1 MENLCRLKTD
11 ADIRDAMRTLPK
23 DTLKELYEADF
34 ARMSRSGQHTRSY
47 AVQIFSMLLAAQE
60 ALSPE
65 AVIQAMAKCL
75 SQPQE
80 ELTLAALFDICSN
93 LVVLDSEL
101 NALRFAHISFQE
113 FLATREEFASC
124 YTHSVAARSCLKTYL
139 EGLPTEIV
147 SDLSP
152 RNNFHHYSALYWP
165 EHCRLAMVNG
175 DDNSVTSMM
184 REFIFDEGEVA
195 LAFVDWMEE
204 ISNFT
209 KKMPYHHA
217 LAKDL
222 NSVVHSGGSP
232 LFTACVFGLSPILDD
247 LAVATEY
254 DWNQTND
261 LGHSGVYL
269 AAATGQ
275 EIVVQRLLQHEVNVN
290 ILGGK
295 HGHALHAACFGG
307 HASIV
312 RLLLNQGADP
322 KIGPRSALEYAILAG
337 HENIALLLLDGKFD
351 ILNQAE
357 FDSVLQQAAEAGF
370 SEVLQCLQKK
380 YASIYGDL
388 GSSRCKAI
396 QVAVFKGRMG
406 VVERYM
412 QKLNDPRTDMAKD
425 AIATAALGG
434 QDAMIEFLLEKGL
447 DPNEEGVLG
456 TPLRA
461 ASIMCHES
469 TVRLLLRLGA
479 SLQVSSSFGEP
490 LQAAAMR
497 GHESITRALL
507 SHGANVNSHG
517 GLYGTALQAAAHRGH
532 GKVVEILVEAGA
544 DVLQKGFSCDAL
556 HAASEGGHER
566 IVRLL
571 LDKGYKAQ
579 QNLQVSIMHHR
590 QKPRAHE
597 NLLRDASPSRSSY
610 REPVQDQRSASMDG
624 RERASVTDSSRLIEM
639 IRGTINVD
647 YGMSQAYQEHKER
660 TYSQPNSKNYS
671 LRSAAAKGH
680 LAVVEL
686 LLSRCDELNI
696 PRSEIVAAFYE
707 ACQHGHDKVAAKLL
721 SDRIVAKDFKK
732 ALEAAA
738 LQGHLKVVNLLIDH
752 EEMLGLARVK
762 SVRVFR
768 PSAKGLNHAEAF

>member
-1 MENLCRLKTD
+1 
-11 ADIRDAMRTLPK
+11 MRTLPK

-47 AVQIFSMLLAAQE
+47 AVQIFSILLAAQE

-101 NALRFAHISFQE
+101 NVLRFAHISFQE

-124 YTHSVAARSCLKTYL
+124 YIHSVAARSCLNTCL
-139 EGLPTEIV
+139 EGLPTEMV

-175 DDNSVTSMM
+175 DDNSVTSKM

-275 EIVVQRLLQHEVNVN
+275 EMVVQRLLQHEVNVN

-351 ILNQAE
+351 ILNQAK

-380 YASIYGDL
+380 YASMYGDL

-479 SLQVSSSFGEP
+479 SLHVSSSFGEP

-497 GHESITRALL
+497 GHQPITRALL
-507 SHGANVNSHG
+507 SHGVEVNNEG

-532 GKVVEILVEAGA
+532 REVVEILLDAGA
-544 DVLQKGFSCDAL
+544 DVHREGFSRDAF
-556 HAASEGGHER
+556 HAASEGGHEG

-571 LDKGYKAQ
+571 LDKGYIAR
-579 QNLQVSIMHHR
+579 HTPP
-590 QKPRAHE
+590 PRMFY
-597 NLLRDASPSRSSY
+597 SRSSPSAY
-610 REPVQDQRSASMDG
+610 RNTLRDTSPNRSSERKPTQDHQPASTNW
-624 RERASVTDSSRLIEM
+624 RERAAATDSSQVVGM
-639 IRGTINVD
+639 IRGAINTD
-647 YGMSQAYQEHKER
+647 YGMSQSYRDHR
-660 TYSQPNSKNYS
+660 GRIYNYPNDENYP

-680 LAVVEL
+680 LTVIEL
-686 LLSRCDELNI
+686 LLGRFDELNI
-696 PRSEIVAAFYE
+696 SGSEIVAAFKE
-707 ACQHGHDKVAAKLL
+707 ACQNGHEQAAGKLL
-721 SDRIVAKDFKK
+721 SDRVGAEDLKE
-732 ALEAAA
+732 ALKAAA
-738 LQGHLKVVNLLIDH
+738 LQGHLAVVNLLIDH
-752 EEMLGLARVK
+752 EEMLGLAQVE
-762 SVRVFR
+762 SVCICR
-768 PSAKGLNHAEAF
+768 PTAKGSNHVEG